1 MGRGRCLRGRAVGL
15 ARESVPA
22 SLGSS
27 LTYVAGGGG
36 VVGIESSSNP
46 WVRCFGF
53 SRTRIVSGLGFRMF
67 QPALMIAPPAT
78 VITRNRPNV
87 RKTIAI
93 GRRTP
98 AKSRLRFSPAPVG
111 VLTPRPDRVSPITV
125 MTWATAR
132 LSFPFAS
139 RTTRLAWYVVY
150 DEYVCV
156 GFCALPRCPSP
167 KSQSHKTIWAS
178 PARLE
183 SAKVTVASLLV
194 QSNEA
199 DGPVGCCCC
208 GSWLRSQGPGFVAI
222 ANACEKVNR
231 MTTRPSA
238 RIPIP
243 RISSKRSRFKRTT
256 CDLGSDPP
264 VQLVDGQLGLRL
276 RRTDPDV
283 EGSALDLLL
292 AHDDDVGDPLLFRA
306 TDLLGERIVRVVE
319 VDSDLGQSLDEAAG
333 VVELVCAHGHDSYLR
348 GRQPD
353 REHRRLP
360 SFRVGTGLLEEG
372 VHDPLDR
379 AARREVQ
386 DQRMPLFALL
396 IREGDAEPFRVFRVD
411 LVRRQVCRLG

>member
-111 VLTPRPDRVSPITV
+111 VLTTRPDRVSPITV

-208 GSWLRSQGPGFVAI
+208 GSWLLSEGPEG
-222 ANACEKVNR
+222 
-231 MTTRPSA
+231 TP
-238 RIPIP
+238 
-243 RISSKRSRFKRTT
+243 